1 MSVMKYKDPSTG
13 EVKKVFA
20 PTFDAYTKTETYSK
34 TESDTLLNGK
44 APAGY
49 GSFGETLE
57 HFDLADSDGTLLKA
71 KLIEIANTIGAN
83 NTYRFTFSAYPFV
96 TGWPYFATVS
106 TMTNDNGEKR
116 ISLEA
121 SSVVGYGFRL
131 YYMEH
136 SDHIGGEWSDVI
148 WYDPPMKPNQIYCT
162 YERSSD
168 KLVYKKMDSNGV
180 IWWSTDQSTW
190 KREAERVGAMPKL
203 NCGKLLDGIPNMNDA
218 NHRIS
223 SAGWYRILRTV
234 GNESYLIQLGHG
246 YNAHGPEDM
255 LFKVCVDRYCP
266 SIVVL
271 SNSIYKD
278 SKFYTKIRITY
289 DDRYSYVDFY
299 YANNGANAVES
310 TIWAFDKNWAGVR
323 AEPLLLSK
331 VDDTPSGETILLTQ
345 DVSVISSGNV
355 LTVGADNILP
365 LSKGGTG
372 SNNVQN
378 ARANLG
384 IDKIVSCP
392 AGSSISLTLPHDSM
406 CLIGAS
412 DNVRTNG
419 LILVHTNSVKGQANV
434 GRVTQL
440 SSPVSWS
447 YSINSGVLTLSETD
461 GRYAVDFSVVTLC
474 SGSGEVYS

>member
-1 MSVMKYKDPSTG
+1 MSVMKYKDPETG

-34 TESDTLLNGK
+34 TESDTLLAGK

-49 GSFGETLE
+49 GLGEDHSIFITDGNNAVLGGNYVWGSIATNLP
-57 HFDLADSDGTLLKA
+57 FTYGCMNVVVRSDGS
-71 KLIEIANTIGAN
+71 LIQTVYSE
-83 NTYRFTFSAYPFV
+83 AYPGCSAQRKC
-96 TGWPYFATVS
+96 TDGTW
-106 TMTNDNGEKR
+106 
-116 ISLEA
+116 
-121 SSVVGYGFRL
+121 
-131 YYMEH
+131 
-136 SDHIGGEWSDVI
+136 GEWEWVN
-148 WYDPPMKPNQIYCT
+148 PPFSSGAVYRTTERHLGKP
-162 YERSSD
+162 
-168 KLVYKKMDSNGV
+168 VYKKMDSNGV

-190 KREAERVGAMPKL
+190 KYEAERVGAMPKL
-203 NCGKLLDGIPNMNDA
+203 NYGRLLDGIPNLNDA

-255 LFKVCVDRYCP
+255 LFKVCTDWYCP

-271 SNSIYKD
+271 SNSIYKNY
-278 SKFYTKIRITY
+278 KFYTKIRLTY
-289 DDRYSYVDFY
+289 DNRYSYVDFY
-299 YANNGANAVES
+299 YDSDGANAVDS
-310 TIWAFDKNWAGVR
+310 TIWAFNKNVAGVR

-331 VDDTPSGETILLTQ
+331 VDDTPSGETILLEQ

-372 SNNVQN
+372 SNNVNN

-392 AGSSISLTLPHDSM
+392 AGSSISLTLPAAGIY
-406 CLIGAS
+406 LIGTS
-412 DNVRTNG
+412 DNVRKRG
-419 LILVHTNSVKGQANV
+419 LILVYTNNANAQNNV
-434 GRVTQL
+434 LTVTTL
-440 SSPVSWS
+440 DTPNSWS
-447 YSINSGVLTLSETD
+447 YSLNGGLLTLSETD
-461 GRYAVDFSVVTLC
+461 GRYPVTFSVVTLC
-474 SGSGEVYS
+474 SGSGEVYL